1 MNTSNMINYIVVI
14 YKNYDLLDLQVENFK
29 RLFPNKDYRLIV
41 VDNTPDGEK
50 RVTEA
55 CKDPI
60 IDLFILCESV
70 PTFDGLS
77 HGKAINEGLKYVHSG
92 IVGIIDSDYFILN
105 KNIHDYVYKKFAQ
118 GYKAIGTE
126 YNDGKDTK
134 NWVSKKPEAFKNIP
148 VCFGAY
154 YDTEVAKS
162 HSWVITEKEL
172 EEGRALGYV
181 EVGYRIRKH
190 IFENNILSENWKT
203 DATDYGNCYFKN
215 SDGEMMG
222 VHYVAGSH
230 RRWNEASM
238 TEIRDIISLDYG
250 SYKKLDKC
258 LCCGGT
264 NLEDILNLNN
274 QPLANS
280 YLNSADEEEF
290 SYPLGISYCMDC
302 THIQLTHVVDPDK
315 LFKHY
320 LYVSGTTKTLRDYF
334 DWFVDFTSKYTE
346 GKKVL
351 DIACND
357 GTQLDSYKAKGF
369 TTYGIDPAEN
379 LYPASSKNHSIVCDY
394 FTSAEQFDTKFDIIT
409 AQNVFAHNSYPKE
422 FLESCKD
429 ALNNNGCI
437 FIQTSQ
443 ADMVA
448 NNQFDT
454 IYHEHISFFSVKS
467 FCALAHR
474 AGLNVIDVTRTPIH
488 GTSFV
493 FVLSKDL
500 PDQSERFIAEENTL
514 TYRTMLKYAN
524 NCIRIAKETKAMVEA
539 LQAQG
544 IKVVGY
550 GAAAKGNTFLN
561 FSKFSLDYIVDDNPL
576 KHRMFSPGSKIP
588 ILHPDALFSE
598 EGEICV
604 VPLAWNFFEE
614 IKAKVISR
622 KSDKINFLKY
632 FPEVVCTRL

>member
-1 MNTSNMINYIVVI
+1 MIDYIIVI
-14 YKNYDLLDLQVENFK
+14 YKNYDLLELQVENFK
-29 RLFPNKDYRLIV
+29 RLFPKKDYRLII
-41 VDNTPDGEK
+41 VDNTPDCEK
-50 RVTEA
+50 RTTDA
-55 CKDPI
+55 CRDSI
-60 IDLFILCESV
+60 IDIFVKCESV
-70 PTFDGLS
+70 PTFDGIS
-77 HGKAINEGLKYVHSG
+77 HGKAINEGLKHVQSN

-105 KNIHDYVYKKFAQ
+105 DKIHHYVKEKFQQ
-118 GYKAIGTE
+118 GYQAIGTE

-134 NWVSKKPEAFKNIP
+134 NWVSKNPSAFENIP

-154 YDTEVAKS
+154 YNTELAKS
-162 HSWVITEKEL
+162 HSWIITQ
-172 EEGRALGYV
+172 EEVDANRSTGYV

-203 DATDYGNCYFKN
+203 DASEYGNCYFKN
-215 SDGEMMG
+215 KNDEIMG

-230 RRWNEASM
+230 RRWNEASIA
-238 TEIRDIISLDYG
+238 EIRDILSLDHNG
-250 SYKKLDKC
+250 YKRLINC
-258 LCCGGT
+258 LCCGGADS
-264 NLEDILNLNN
+264 LEEILDLNN

-280 YLNSADEEEF
+280 YLETVDEAEL
-290 SYPLGISYCMDC
+290 SYPLGINFCTNC

-320 LYVSGTTKTLRDYF
+320 LYVSGTTKTLKDYF

-369 TTYGIDPAEN
+369 ITYGIDPAEN
-379 LYPASSKNHSIVCDY
+379 LYPVSSKNHNVVCDY
-394 FTSAEQFDTKFDIIT
+394 FTSANQFDTKFDIIT

-422 FLESCKD
+422 FLEYCKD
-429 ALNNNGCI
+429 ALNDNGCI

-467 FCALAHR
+467 FYALAKR
-474 AGLNVIDVTRTPIH
+474 AGLNVIDVTRTHIH

-500 PDQSERFIAEENTL
+500 PDQSEKYIELEQTL

-524 NCIRIAKETKAMVEA
+524 KCMSIATETRLMVEN
-539 LQAQG
+539 LQRQG
-544 IKVVGY
+544 IKVIGY

-561 FSKFSLDYIVDDNPL
+561 FSKFNLDYIVDDNPL
-576 KHRMFSPGSKIP
+576 KHNKFSPGTKIP
-588 ILHPDALFSE
+588 ILHPDTLYNE
-598 EGEICV
+598 TGEICV
-604 VPLAWNFFEE
+604 VPLAWNFFDE
-614 IKAKVISR
+614 IKAKVLSR
-622 KSDKINFLKY
+622 KSDKISFLKY
-632 FPEVVCTRL
+632 FPEVVCTRQ

>member
-1 MNTSNMINYIVVI
+1 MIDYIIVI
-14 YKNYDLLDLQVENFK
+14 YKNYDLLELQIENFK
-29 RLFPNKDYRLIV
+29 RLFPHKDYNLIV

-50 RVTEA
+50 QTTAA
-55 CKDPI
+55 CLDSI
-60 IDLFILCESV
+60 IDHFVKCESV

-77 HGKAINEGLKYVHSG
+77 HGKAINEGLKYVKSD

-105 KNIHDYVYKKFAQ
+105 KNIHDYVYKKFKE

-134 NWVSKKPEAFKNIP
+134 SWVEKNPEAFKNIP

-154 YDTEVAKS
+154 YDAELAKS
-162 HSWVITEKEL
+162 HSWVITEQEVN
-172 EEGRALGYV
+172 ENRPTGYV

-203 DATDYGNCYFKN
+203 DATSYGNCYFKN

-230 RRWNEASM
+230 RRWSDVSKAEL
-238 TEIRDIISLDYG
+238 RDILSLDYS
-250 SYKKLDKC
+250 SYKKLTNC

-280 YLNSADEEEF
+280 YLETVDEKEY
-290 SYPLGISYCMDC
+290 SYPLGINYCMDC

-320 LYVSGTTKTLRDYF
+320 LYVSGTTKTLKDYF
-334 DWFVDFTSKYTE
+334 DWFVDFTRKYTE

-357 GTQLDSYKAKGF
+357 GTQLDSYKEKGF
-369 TTYGIDPAEN
+369 ITYGIDPAEN
-379 LYPASSKNHSIVCDY
+379 LYPESSKKHSIVCDY
-394 FTSAEQFDTKFDIIT
+394 FTSAKQFDTKFDIIT

-429 ALNNNGCI
+429 ALDTNGCI

-500 PDQSERFIAEENTL
+500 PDQSEKFIAEEQTL
-514 TYRTMLKYAN
+514 TYRIMLKYAN

-539 LQAQG
+539 LQKQG
-544 IKVVGY
+544 IKVIGY

-561 FSKFSLDYIVDDNPL
+561 FSKFNLDYIVDDNPL

-588 ILHPDALFSE
+588 ILPPNTLFGE

-604 VPLAWNFFEE
+604 VPLAWNFFDE
-614 IKAKVISR
+614 IKSKVLSR

-632 FPEVVCTRL
+632 FPEVVCTRQ

>member
-1 MNTSNMINYIVVI
+1 MSTSSMIDYIIVI
-14 YKNYDLLDLQVENFK
+14 YKNYDLLELQVENFK
-29 RLFPNKDYRLIV
+29 RLFPKHEYNLIV
-41 VDNTPDGEK
+41 VDNTPDDEK
-50 RVTEA
+50 RTTSA
-55 CKDPI
+55 CTDPI
-60 IDLFILCESV
+60 IDFFVRCDSV

-77 HGKAINEGLKYVHSG
+77 HGKAINEGLKYVRSS

-105 KNIHDYVYKKFAQ
+105 GNIHNYVYDKFRQ

-134 NWVSKKPEAFKNIP
+134 HWVEKNPKAFENIP
-148 VCFGAY
+148 ACFGAY
-154 YDTEVAKS
+154 YEADLAKS
-162 HSWVITEKEL
+162 HSWIITEQEL
-172 EEGRALGYV
+172 NNNRSTGYV
-181 EVGYRIRKH
+181 EVGYRIRKY

-215 SDGEMMG
+215 GSGDMMG

-230 RRWNEASM
+230 RRWNNTSM
-238 TEIRDIISLDYG
+238 AEIKDILSLDYS
-250 SYKKLDKC
+250 SYKKLTEC
-258 LCCGGT
+258 VCCGGS
-264 NLEDILNLNN
+264 NLEEILNLNN

-280 YLNSADEEEF
+280 YLETPDESERT
-290 SYPLGISYCMDC
+290 YPLGINYCIDC
-302 THIQLTHVVDPDK
+302 THVQLTHTVDPDK

-320 LYVSGTTKTLRDYF
+320 LYVSGTSRTLREYF
-334 DWFVDFTSKYTE
+334 DWFVDFTGKFTD

-357 GTQLDSYKAKGF
+357 GTQLDSFKTKGF

-379 LYPASSKNHSIVCDY
+379 LYLKSSKKHSIVCDY
-394 FTSAEQFDTKFDIIT
+394 FTSAKQFDTKFDIIT
-409 AQNVFAHNSYPKE
+409 AQNVFAHNSYPKK

-429 ALNNNGCI
+429 ALNDNGCI

-500 PDQSERFIAEENTL
+500 PDQSEKFMAEEVTL

-524 NCIRIAKETKAMVEA
+524 KCMAIAKETRLMVEA
-539 LQAQG
+539 LQKQG
-544 IKVVGY
+544 IKVIGY

-561 FSKFSLDYIVDDNPL
+561 FSKFKLDYIVDDNSL
-576 KHRMFSPGSKIP
+576 KHSLFSPGTRIP
-588 ILHPDALFSE
+588 ILPPDTIYNE
-598 EGEICV
+598 TQEICI
-604 VPLAWNFFEE
+604 VPLAWNFFDE
-614 IKAKVISR
+614 IKSKVLFR
-622 KSDKINFLKY
+622 KSDKVIFLKY
-632 FPEVVCTRL
+632 FPEVICTRQ

>member
-1 MNTSNMINYIVVI
+1 MIDYIIVI

-29 RLFPNKDYRLIV
+29 HLFPKKDYRLIV
-41 VDNTPDGEK
+41 VDNTPDSEK
-50 RVTEA
+50 RITGA
-55 CKDPI
+55 CTDPI
-60 IDLFILCESV
+60 IDHFIKCESV

-77 HGKAINEGLKYVHSG
+77 HGKAINEGLKYVESS

-105 KNIHDYVYKKFAQ
+105 NKIHDYVYEKFNQ
-118 GYKAIGTE
+118 GYKAVGTE

-134 NWVSKKPEAFKNIP
+134 SWVALNPKSFENIP

-154 YDTEVAKS
+154 YDAELAKS
-162 HSWVITEKEL
+162 HSWIITEQEL
-172 EEGRALGYV
+172 SDNRATGYV

-190 IFENNILSENWKT
+190 IFENNILTENWKT
-203 DATDYGNCYFKN
+203 DATNYGNCYFKN
-215 SDGEMMG
+215 SDGDMMG

-230 RRWNEASM
+230 RRWSEASKI
-238 TEIRDIISLDYG
+238 EIKDILSLDYS
-250 SYKKLDKC
+250 SYKKLYTC
-258 LCCGGT
+258 LCCGST

-280 YLNSADEEEF
+280 YLESAEEKEDI
-290 SYPLGISYCMDC
+290 YPLGINYCMDC

-320 LYVSGTTKTLRDYF
+320 LYVSGTTKTLKDYF

-357 GTQLDSYKAKGF
+357 GTQLDSYKEKGF

-379 LYPASSKNHSIVCDY
+379 LYPESSKKHLILCDY
-394 FTSAEQFDTKFDIIT
+394 FTSADQFDTKFDIIT

-429 ALNNNGCI
+429 ALNDNGCI

-443 ADMVA
+443 ADMVQ

-467 FCALAHR
+467 FCALAKR

-500 PDQSERFIAEENTL
+500 PDQSEKFIQEEQTL

-524 NCIRIAKETKAMVEA
+524 KCMTIAKETRLMVEA
-539 LQAQG
+539 LQNQG
-544 IKVVGY
+544 IKVIGY

-561 FSKFSLDYIVDDNPL
+561 FSKFNLDYIVDDNPL
-576 KHRMFSPGSKIP
+576 KHNLFSPGTRIP

-598 EGEICV
+598 KGEICV
-604 VPLAWNFFEE
+604 VPLAWNFFDE
-614 IKAKVISR
+614 IKSKVLSR

-632 FPEVVCTRL
+632 FPEVVCTRQ

>member
-1 MNTSNMINYIVVI
+1 MIDYLIVI
-14 YKNYDLLDLQVENFK
+14 YKNYDLLELQVENFK
-29 RLFPNKDYRLIV
+29 RLFPDHNYNLIV
-41 VDNTPDGEK
+41 VDNTPDNEK
-50 RVTEA
+50 RTTDA
-55 CKDPI
+55 CLDPV
-60 IDLFILCESV
+60 IDYFVKCESV

-77 HGKAINEGLKYVHSG
+77 HGKAINEGLKYVKSD
-92 IVGIIDSDYFILN
+92 IVGILDSDYFILN
-105 KNIHDYVYKKFAQ
+105 KNIHDYVYKKFKE

-134 NWVSKKPEAFKNIP
+134 SWVEKNPAAFENIP

-154 YDTEVAKS
+154 YDAELAKS
-162 HSWVITEKEL
+162 HSWIITEQEVN
-172 EEGRALGYV
+172 ENRPTGYV

-190 IFENNILSENWKT
+190 IFENNIMSENWKT
-203 DATDYGNCYFKN
+203 DATSYGNCYFKN
-215 SDGEMMG
+215 SDGEIMG

-230 RRWNEASM
+230 RRWSDASRA
-238 TEIRDIISLDYG
+238 EIKDILSLDNN
-250 SYKKLDKC
+250 SYKKLTNC

-264 NLEDILNLNN
+264 NLEDILDLNN

-280 YLNSADEEEF
+280 YLETVDEEEY
-290 SYPLGISYCMDC
+290 SYPLGINYCMDC

-334 DWFVDFTSKYTE
+334 DWFVDFTSNYTE

-369 TTYGIDPAEN
+369 ITYGIDPAEN
-379 LYPASSKNHSIVCDY
+379 LYPESSKKHSIVCDY
-394 FTSAEQFDTKFDIIT
+394 FTSAKQFDTKFDIIT

-422 FLESCKD
+422 FLESCRE
-429 ALNNNGCI
+429 ALSDKGCI

-500 PDQSERFIAEENTL
+500 PDQSEKFIAEEQTL

-524 NCIRIAKETKAMVEA
+524 KCMAIAKETRLMVEA
-539 LQAQG
+539 LQNQG
-544 IKVVGY
+544 IKVIGY

-561 FSKFSLDYIVDDNPL
+561 FSKFNLDYIVDDNPL
-576 KHRMFSPGSKIP
+576 KHNLFSPGTRIP
-588 ILHPDALFSE
+588 ILPTNTLFSE

-604 VPLAWNFFEE
+604 VPLAWNFFDE
-614 IKAKVISR
+614 IKSNVLTHKKNKVR
-622 KSDKINFLKY
+622 FLKY
-632 FPEVVCTRL
+632 FPNVSVEVEK

>member
-1 MNTSNMINYIVVI
+1 MIDYLVVI
-14 YKNYDLLDLQVENFK
+14 YKNYDLLELQVENFK
-29 RLFPNKDYRLIV
+29 RLFPDHDYNLIV
-41 VDNTPDGEK
+41 VDNTPDSEK
-50 RVTEA
+50 QITDA
-55 CKDPI
+55 CLDPI
-60 IDLFILCESV
+60 IDHFVKCESV

-77 HGKAINEGLKYVHSG
+77 HGKAINEGLKYVQSD

-105 KNIHDYVYKKFAQ
+105 KNIHNYVYKKFSQ

-134 NWVSKKPEAFKNIP
+134 NWVAKKPEAFENIP
-148 VCFGAY
+148 ACFGAY
-154 YDTEVAKS
+154 YDTELARS
-162 HSWVITEKEL
+162 HSWIITEKEL
-172 EEGRALGYV
+172 DEGRSTGYV

-190 IFENNILSENWKT
+190 IFENNIPSENWKT
-203 DATDYGNCYFKN
+203 DATDYGNCYFRN
-215 SDGEMMG
+215 SEGDMMG

-230 RRWNEASM
+230 RRWNEASK
-238 TEIRDIISLDYG
+238 TEIKDIITLDYN

-280 YLNSADEEEF
+280 YLDMVDEEEY
-290 SYPLGISYCMDC
+290 SYPLGINFCMDC

-320 LYVSGTTKTLRDYF
+320 LYVSGTTKTLKDYF
-334 DWFVDFTSKYTE
+334 DWFVDFTSKFTD
-346 GKKVL
+346 GKNVL
-351 DIACND
+351 DIAFND
-357 GTQLDSYKAKGF
+357 GTQLDSYKEKGF

-379 LYPASSKNHSIVCDY
+379 LYPESSKKHSIVCDY
-394 FTSAEQFDTKFDIIT
+394 FTSAKQFDTKFDIIT

-429 ALNNNGCI
+429 ALNDNGCI

-443 ADMVA
+443 ADMVQ

-467 FCALAHR
+467 FCALAKR

-493 FVLSKDL
+493 FVLSKGL
-500 PDQSERFIAEENTL
+500 PDQSDKFIAEEQTL

-524 NCIRIAKETKAMVEA
+524 NCIRIAKETKAMVES
-539 LQAQG
+539 LQNRG
-544 IKVVGY
+544 IKVIGY

-561 FSKFSLDYIVDDNPL
+561 FSKFKLDYIVDDNPL
-576 KHRMFSPGSKIP
+576 KHSMFSPGTKIP
-588 ILHPDALFSE
+588 IMHPDTLYNES
-598 EGEICV
+598 GEICV
-604 VPLAWNFFEE
+604 VPLAWNFFDE
-614 IKAKVISR
+614 IKSKVLSR

-632 FPEVVCTRL
+632 FPEVVCTKQ

>member
-1 MNTSNMINYIVVI
+1 MNTSNMIDYIIVI

-41 VDNTPDGEK
+41 VDNTPDNEK
-50 RVTEA
+50 KNNEGNR
-55 CKDPI
+55 DPI
-60 IDLFILCESV
+60 IDTYILCESI

-77 HGKAINEGLKYVHSG
+77 HGKAINEGLKYVQSD

-105 KNIHDYVYKKFAQ
+105 NKIHDYVRDKFKQ

-134 NWVSKKPEAFKNIP
+134 NWVDKKPEAFENIP

-154 YDTEVAKS
+154 YDAELAKA
-162 HSWVITEKEL
+162 HSWIITEKEL
-172 EEGRALGYV
+172 DEGRASGYV

-203 DATDYGNCYFKN
+203 DAKEYGNCYFKN
-215 SDGEMMG
+215 SDGNMMG

-230 RRWNEASM
+230 RRWNEASSA
-238 TEIRDIISLDYG
+238 EIKDIISLDYN
-250 SYKKLDKC
+250 SYKKLDRC
-258 LCCGGT
+258 LCCDST
-264 NLEDILNLNN
+264 KLEDILNLNN

-280 YLNSADEEEF
+280 YLDAAEDEEF
-290 SYPLGISYCMDC
+290 NYPLGINYCMEC
-302 THIQLTHVVDPDK
+302 SHIQLTHVVDPDK

-320 LYVSGTTKTLRDYF
+320 LYVSGTTKTLKDYF
-334 DWFVDFTSKYTE
+334 DWFVEFTGKYTQ

-357 GTQLDSYKAKGF
+357 GTQLDSYKVKGYS
-369 TTYGIDPAEN
+369 TYGIDPAEN
-379 LYPASSKNHSIVCDY
+379 LYPASSKNHNIVCDY
-394 FTSAEQFDTKFDIIT
+394 FTSASQFNTKFDIIT

-429 ALNNNGCI
+429 ALDTNGCI

-443 ADMVA
+443 ADMVK

-467 FCALAHR
+467 FCALAKR
-474 AGLNVIDVTRTPIH
+474 SGLNVIDVTRTPIH

-493 FVLSKDL
+493 FVLSKDQ
-500 PDQSERFIAEENTL
+500 PDQSEKFIAQEEEIL
-514 TYRTMLKYAN
+514 YRTMLKYAA
-524 NCIRIAKETKAMVEA
+524 NCKRISNETKAMVES
-539 LQAQG
+539 LQARG
-544 IKVVGY
+544 IKVIGY

-561 FSKFSLDYIVDDNPL
+561 FSKFKLDYIVDDNPL
-576 KHRMFSPGSKIP
+576 KHNMFSPGSKIP
-588 ILHPDALFSE
+588 ILPPDTLFNE
-598 EGEICV
+598 TEEICV
-604 VPLAWNFFEE
+604 VPLAWNFFDE
-614 IKAKVISR
+614 IKSKVMSR
-622 KSDKINFLKY
+622 KSDNVSFLKY
-632 FPEVVCTRL
+632 FPEVVCTKQ

>member
-1 MNTSNMINYIVVI
+1 MNTFNMIDYLIVI

-29 RLFPNKDYRLIV
+29 RLFNKKEYRLIV
-41 VDNTPDGEK
+41 VDNTPDTEK
-50 RVTEA
+50 RN
-55 CKDPI
+55 
-60 IDLFILCESV
+60 IDLSKYPTIDVFILCESI

-77 HGKAINEGLKYVHSG
+77 HGKAINKGLNFVHSNIIG
-92 IVGIIDSDYFILN
+92 IVDSDYFILN
-105 KNIHDYVYKKFAQ
+105 KNIHNYVYEKFKQ
-118 GYKAIGTE
+118 GYKAVGTE
-126 YNDGKDTK
+126 YNDGKGTK
-134 NWVSKKPEAFKNIP
+134 SWVDINPKAFENIP

-154 YDTEVAKS
+154 YDTELAKS
-162 HSWVITEKEL
+162 HSWVITEQEVNDN
-172 EEGRALGYV
+172 RSTGYV

-215 SDGEMMG
+215 SIGDMMG

-230 RRWNEASM
+230 RRWNETSM
-238 TEIRDIISLDYG
+238 LEIKNILSLDYNG
-250 SYKKLDKC
+250 YKKLDKC
-258 LCCGGT
+258 LCCEGA
-264 NLEDILNLNN
+264 NLEEILNLNN

-280 YLNSADEEEF
+280 YLVSADEEEL
-290 SYPLGISYCMDC
+290 SYPLGINYCMEC

-320 LYVSGTTKTLRDYF
+320 LYVSGTTKTLKDYF
-334 DWFVDFTSKYTE
+334 DWFVDFTSKYTD

-369 TTYGIDPAEN
+369 TTHGIDPAEN
-379 LYPASSKNHSIVCDY
+379 LFPASSKNHSIVCDY
-394 FTSAEQFDTKFDIIT
+394 FTSANQFDTKFDIII
-409 AQNVFAHNSYPKE
+409 AQNVFAHNSYPRE
-422 FLESCKD
+422 FLESCKA
-429 ALNNNGCI
+429 ALENNGCI

-467 FCALAHR
+467 FCTLAKH
-474 AGLNVIDVTRTPIH
+474 AGLNVIDVTRTNIH

-500 PDQSERFIAEENTL
+500 ADQSEKFINLEQTL
-514 TYRTMLKYAN
+514 TYRTMLKYAA
-524 NCIRIAKETKAMVEA
+524 NCKRIATETKAMVEK
-539 LQAQG
+539 LQRQG

-561 FSKFSLDYIVDDNPL
+561 FSKFNLEYIVDDNNL
-576 KHRMFSPGSKIP
+576 KHNMFSPGTKIP
-588 ILHPDALFSE
+588 ILHPDILYNE
-598 EGEICV
+598 TDEIYV
-604 VPLAWNFFEE
+604 VPLAWNFFNE

-622 KSDKINFLKY
+622 KSSKIKFLKY
-632 FPEVVCTRL
+632 FPEVVCIRP

>member
-1 MNTSNMINYIVVI
+1 MIDYIIVI

-41 VDNTPDGEK
+41 VDNTPDSEK
-50 RVTEA
+50 CISEA
-55 CKDPI
+55 SRDLI
-60 IDLFILCESV
+60 IDNFVLCESI

-77 HGKAINEGLKYVHSG
+77 HGKAINEGLKYVQSD

-105 KNIHDYVYKKFAQ
+105 KNIHDYVYKKFSQ

-134 NWVSKKPEAFKNIP
+134 NWVAKKPEAFENIP
-148 VCFGAY
+148 ACFGAY
-154 YDTEVAKS
+154 YDAELAKS
-162 HSWVITEKEL
+162 HSWIITEKEL
-172 EEGRALGYV
+172 DENRPSGYV

-203 DATDYGNCYFKN
+203 DATDYGNCYFRN
-215 SDGEMMG
+215 NDGDMMG

-230 RRWNEASM
+230 RRWNEASK
-238 TEIRDIISLDYG
+238 TEIKDIISLDYN

-280 YLNSADEEEF
+280 YLDSADEEEHI
-290 SYPLGISYCMDC
+290 YPLGINYCMDC

-320 LYVSGTTKTLRDYF
+320 LYVSGTTKTLKDYF
-334 DWFVDFTSKYTE
+334 DWFVDFTGKYTE

-357 GTQLDSYKAKGF
+357 GTQLDSYKEKGF

-422 FLESCKD
+422 FLESSKD
-429 ALNNNGCI
+429 ALNTNGCI

-474 AGLNVIDVTRTPIH
+474 AGLNVIDVIRTPIH

-500 PDQSERFIAEENTL
+500 PDQSEKFIAEEQTL
-514 TYRTMLKYAN
+514 TYRTMLKYAS

-539 LQAQG
+539 LQKQG
-544 IKVVGY
+544 IKVIGY

-561 FSKFSLDYIVDDNPL
+561 FSKFNLDYIVDDNNL
-576 KHRMFSPGSKIP
+576 KHNKFSPGSKIP
-588 ILHPDALFSE
+588 ILHPDTLFSE

-604 VPLAWNFFEE
+604 VPLAWNFFDE
-614 IKAKVISR
+614 IKSKVLSR
-622 KSDKINFLKY
+622 KSNKINFLKY
-632 FPEVVCTRL
+632 FPEVVCTRQ

>member
-1 MNTSNMINYIVVI
+1 MIDYIVVI
-14 YKNYDLLDLQVENFK
+14 YKNYDLLELQVENFK
-29 RLFPNKDYRLIV
+29 RLFPKKDYRLIV
-41 VDNTPDGEK
+41 VDNTPDTEK
-50 RVTEA
+50 RITDA
-55 CKDPI
+55 CTDSI
-60 IDLFILCESV
+60 IDHFVKCESV

-77 HGKAINEGLKYVHSG
+77 HGSAIMKGLEYVQSS

-105 KNIHDYVYKKFAQ
+105 NKIHDHVLEKFKQ

-134 NWVSKKPEAFKNIP
+134 SWVALNPKAFENIP

-154 YDTEVAKS
+154 YDTELAKT
-162 HSWVITEKEL
+162 HSWIITEQEL
-172 EEGRALGYV
+172 AANRSSGYV

-203 DATDYGNCYFKN
+203 DATEYGNCYFKN
-215 SDGEMMG
+215 NNGDMMG

-230 RRWNEASM
+230 RRWNEASKS
-238 TEIRDIISLDYG
+238 EIRNILSLDYN
-250 SYKKLDKC
+250 SYKKLDEC
-258 LCCGGT
+258 LCCGGS

-280 YLNSADEEEF
+280 YLEAAEEEEL
-290 SYPLGISYCMDC
+290 SYPLGINYCMDC

-320 LYVSGTTKTLRDYF
+320 LYVSGTTKTLKDYF
-334 DWFVDFTSKYTE
+334 DWFVDFTSNYTK

-357 GTQLDSYKAKGF
+357 GTQLDSYKDKGF

-379 LYPASSKNHSIVCDY
+379 LYPESSKKHSIVCDY
-394 FTSAEQFDTKFDIIT
+394 FTSADQFDTKFDIIT

-429 ALNNNGCI
+429 ALDTNGCI

-500 PDQSERFIAEENTL
+500 PDQSDKFIAEEQTL

-539 LQAQG
+539 LQKQG
-544 IKVVGY
+544 IKVIGY

-561 FSKFSLDYIVDDNPL
+561 FSKFNLDYIVDDNNL
-576 KHRMFSPGSKIP
+576 KHNKFSPGSKIP
-588 ILHPDALFSE
+588 ILHPDTLYNE
-598 EGEICV
+598 TGEICV
-604 VPLAWNFFEE
+604 VPLAWNFFDE
-614 IKAKVISR
+614 IKSKVLTR
-622 KSDKINFLKY
+622 KSDRINFLKY
-632 FPEVVCTRL
+632 FPEVVCTRQ

>member
-1 MNTSNMINYIVVI
+1 MINYIIII
-14 YKNYDLLDLQVENFK
+14 YKNYDLLGLQVENFK

-41 VDNTPDGEK
+41 VDNTPDSEK
-50 RVTEA
+50 RITEA
-55 CKDPI
+55 CKDSI
-60 IDLFILCESV
+60 IDSFVLCESV

-77 HGKAINEGLKYVHSG
+77 HGKAINEGLKYVNSD

-105 KNIHDYVYKKFAQ
+105 KNIHDYVFKKFEQ

-134 NWVSKKPEAFKNIP
+134 NWVSRKPEAFENIP

-154 YDTEVAKS
+154 YDTELAKS

-172 EEGRALGYV
+172 EEGRSSGYV
-181 EVGYRIRKH
+181 EVGFRIRKH

-203 DATDYGNCYFKN
+203 DATNYGNCYFKN
-215 SDGEMMG
+215 RDGEMMG

-230 RRWNEASM
+230 RRWNEASL
-238 TEIRDIISLDYG
+238 TEIRDIISLDYD
-250 SYKKLDKC
+250 SYKKLDRC

-264 NLEDILNLNN
+264 NLEDILNLSN

-280 YLNSADEEEF
+280 YLNSAEEKEL
-290 SYPLGISYCMDC
+290 SYPLGINYCMDC

-334 DWFVDFTSKYTE
+334 DWFVNFTSKYT
-346 GKKVL
+346 GGQKVL

-379 LYPASSKNHSIVCDY
+379 LYPVSSKNHSIVCDY
-394 FTSAEQFDTKFDIIT
+394 FTSASQFDTKFDIII

-422 FLESCKD
+422 FLGYCKD
-429 ALNNNGCI
+429 ALDTNGCI

-467 FCALAHR
+467 FCSLAKR
-474 AGLNVIDVTRTPIH
+474 AGLNVIDVTRTHIH

-500 PDQSERFIAEENTL
+500 PDQSEKFIELENEL
-514 TYRTMLKYAN
+514 KYRTMLKYAA
-524 NCIRIAKETKAMVEA
+524 NCKRIATETRLMVEA
-539 LQAQG
+539 LQEQN

-561 FSKFSLDYIVDDNPL
+561 FSKFNLDYIVDDNPL
-576 KHRMFSPGSKIP
+576 KHNMFSPGSKIP
-588 ILHPDALFSE
+588 ILHPDTLFSE

-604 VPLAWNFFEE
+604 VPLAWNFFDE
-614 IKAKVISR
+614 IKSKVLSR

-632 FPEVVCTRL
+632 FPEVVCTKQ

>member
-1 MNTSNMINYIVVI
+1 MINYIIII

-41 VDNTPDGEK
+41 VDNTPDSEK
-50 RVTEA
+50 RITEA
-55 CKDPI
+55 CKDSI
-60 IDLFILCESV
+60 IDSFVLCEST

-77 HGKAINEGLKYVHSG
+77 HGKAINEGLKYVNSD

-105 KNIHDYVYKKFAQ
+105 KNIHEYVYKKFEQ
-118 GYKAIGTE
+118 GFKAIGTE

-134 NWVSKKPEAFKNIP
+134 NWVLKKPEAFENIP

-154 YDTEVAKS
+154 YNTELARS

-172 EEGRALGYV
+172 EEGRSSGYV
-181 EVGYRIRKH
+181 EVGFKIRKH

-203 DATDYGNCYFKN
+203 DATNYGNCYFKN

-230 RRWNEASM
+230 RRWKEALL
-238 TEIRDIISLDYG
+238 TEIRDIISLDYD
-250 SYKKLDKC
+250 SCKKLDRC

-264 NLEDILNLNN
+264 NLEDILNLSN

-280 YLNSADEEEF
+280 YLNSAEEKEL
-290 SYPLGISYCMDC
+290 SYPLGINYCMDC

-334 DWFVDFTSKYTE
+334 DWFVDFTSKYTG

-357 GTQLDSYKAKGF
+357 GTQLDFYKAKGF
-369 TTYGIDPAEN
+369 ITYGIDPAEN
-379 LYPASSKNHSIVCDY
+379 LYPVSSKNHSIVCDY
-394 FTSAEQFDTKFDIIT
+394 FTSANQFDTKFDIIT

-422 FLESCKD
+422 FLEYCKD
-429 ALNNNGCI
+429 ALNEDGCI

-443 ADMVA
+443 ADMVS

-467 FCALAHR
+467 FCALAKR
-474 AGLNVIDVTRTPIH
+474 AGLNVIDVTRTHIH

-500 PDQSERFIAEENTL
+500 PDQSEKFIELETEL
-514 TYRTMLKYAN
+514 KYRTMLKYAA
-524 NCIRIAKETKAMVEA
+524 NCKRIATETRLMVEA
-539 LQAQG
+539 LQKQN
-544 IKVVGY
+544 IKVIGY

-561 FSKFSLDYIVDDNPL
+561 FSKFKLDYIVDDNPL
-576 KHRMFSPGSKIP
+576 KHNMFSPGFKIP
-588 ILHPDALFSE
+588 IVHPDTLFSE

-604 VPLAWNFFEE
+604 VPLAWNFFDE
-614 IKAKVISR
+614 IKSKVLSR
-622 KSDKINFLKY
+622 KLDKINFLKY
-632 FPEVVCTRL
+632 FPEVVCTKQ

>member
-1 MNTSNMINYIVVI
+1 
-14 YKNYDLLDLQVENFK
+14 
-29 RLFPNKDYRLIV
+29 LIV
-41 VDNTPDGEK
+41 VDNTPDSEK
-50 RVTEA
+50 RTTDA
-55 CKDPI
+55 CTDPI
-60 IDLFILCESV
+60 IDTFVKCESV

-77 HGKAINEGLKYVHSG
+77 HGKAINEGLKYVLSD

-105 KNIHDYVYKKFAQ
+105 NKIHDYVYKKFKE

-134 NWVSKKPEAFKNIP
+134 SWVAMNPKAFENIP

-154 YDTEVAKS
+154 YDTELARS
-162 HSWVITEKEL
+162 HSWVITEQEL
-172 EEGRALGYV
+172 NENRSTGFV

-190 IFENNILSENWKT
+190 IFENNVKSENWKT

-215 SDGEMMG
+215 SDGETMG

-230 RRWNEASM
+230 RRWNEASIN
-238 TEIRDIISLDYG
+238 EIKDIISLDTNG
-250 SYKKLDKC
+250 YKRLNNC
-258 LCCGGT
+258 LCCGST
-264 NLEDILNLNN
+264 RLEDILNLNN

-280 YLNSADEEEF
+280 YLNSKDEEEF
-290 SYPLGISYCMDC
+290 TYPLGINFCMDC

-320 LYVSGTTKTLRDYF
+320 LYVSGTTKTLKDYF

-357 GTQLDSYKAKGF
+357 GTQLDSYKEKGF

-379 LYPASSKNHSIVCDY
+379 LYPESSKKHSVVCDY
-394 FTSAEQFDTKFDIIT
+394 FTSASQFDTKFDIIT

-422 FLESCKD
+422 FLEACKD

-443 ADMVA
+443 ADMVK

-467 FCALAHR
+467 FCALAKR
-474 AGLNVIDVTRTPIH
+474 AGLNVIDVTRTHIH

-500 PDQSERFIAEENTL
+500 PDQSEKFIEQEETL

-524 NCIRIAKETKAMVEA
+524 KCMSIAKETKAMVEA
-539 LQAQG
+539 LQRQG
-544 IKVVGY
+544 IKVIGY

-561 FSKFSLDYIVDDNPL
+561 FSKFNLDYIVDDNPL
-576 KHRMFSPGSKIP
+576 KHSLYSPGTKIP
-588 ILHPDALFSE
+588 IVHPDTLYNE
-598 EGEICV
+598 TEEICV

-614 IKAKVISR
+614 IKSKVLSR
-622 KSDKINFLKY
+622 KSEKINFLKY
-632 FPEVVCTRL
+632 FPEVVCTRQ

>member
-1 MNTSNMINYIVVI
+1 MN
-14 YKNYDLLDLQVENFK
+14 
-29 RLFPNKDYRLIV
+29 P
-41 VDNTPDGEK
+41 
-50 RVTEA
+50 
-55 CKDPI
+55 
-60 IDLFILCESV
+60 
-70 PTFDGLS
+70 
-77 HGKAINEGLKYVHSG
+77 KAFE
-92 IVGIIDSDYFILN
+92 
-105 KNIHDYVYKKFAQ
+105 
-118 GYKAIGTE
+118 
-126 YNDGKDTK
+126 
-134 NWVSKKPEAFKNIP
+134 NIP

-154 YDTEVAKS
+154 YDTELAKS
-162 HSWVITEKEL
+162 HSWVITEQEVS
-172 EEGRALGYV
+172 ENRSTGYV

-203 DATDYGNCYFKN
+203 DATSYGNCYFRN
-215 SDGEMMG
+215 SDGDMMG

-230 RRWNEASM
+230 RRWGDASRS
-238 TEIRDIISLDYG
+238 EIKDIISLDYG

-280 YLNSADEEEF
+280 YLNAADEEEF
-290 SYPLGISYCMDC
+290 SYPLGINYCMDC

-320 LYVSGTTKTLRDYF
+320 LYVSGTTKTLKDYF
-334 DWFVDFTSKYTE
+334 DWFVDFTGKYTA

-379 LYPASSKNHSIVCDY
+379 LFPVSSKNHNIVCDY
-394 FTSAEQFDTKFDIIT
+394 FTSSNQFDTKFDIIT

-422 FLESCKD
+422 FLEACKD
-429 ALNNNGCI
+429 ALTDNGCI

-443 ADMVA
+443 ADMVK

-467 FCALAHR
+467 FCALAKR
-474 AGLNVIDVTRTPIH
+474 AGLNVIDVTRTDIH

-493 FVLSKDL
+493 FVLSKDK
-500 PDQSERFIAEENTL
+500 PDQSEKFIEQEETL

-524 NCIRIAKETKAMVEA
+524 KCKSIAKETRLMVEA
-539 LQAQG
+539 LQQQG
-544 IKVVGY
+544 IKVIGY

-561 FSKFSLDYIVDDNPL
+561 FSKFNLDYIVDDNPL
-576 KHRMFSPGSKIP
+576 KHRMFSPGTKIP
-588 ILHPDALFSE
+588 ILHPDTLYNE
-598 EGEICV
+598 IGEICV
-604 VPLAWNFFEE
+604 VPLAWNFFDE
-614 IKAKVISR
+614 IKAKVLSR

-632 FPEVVCTRL
+632 FPEVICTRQ